1 MKQSFGQKGAGGR
14 FLALALALIMLCSML
29 VPAYAAAVDEQ
40 RAVEN
45 QNEPVPVGV
54 TYGVTYI
61 FHVGETVYQ
70 QVKVLSGSVL
80 TKPADPTAEGKVFAY
95 WRLADGQEFTS
106 FGTEV
111 STTQDETVA
120 LYAHFVDALPAGEAP
135 AAEAPTQTP
144 AQDPAAPE
152 APTEADQTPT
162 GENQNENTENPTGEN
177 PDESAT
183 PVTPVTPETPTE
195 PEPETPETPE
205 NPQPDA
211 PADVLPAEET
221 PTEPQPA
228 EPQPAEGEPTE
239 GEEQIIYTTD
249 AQTPEALYERLMAV
263 TSLEEMNSLLEN
275 LTEEQN
281 AMMLEFSEEQNA
293 ALEAKMA
300 ELGAYEISTLAN
312 RELKITQGGSA
323 SVPVYR
329 NTNIYDVKSEL
340 TNPATGEKPDISFSR
355 NDNWRGY
362 TVRVGAGVPA
372 GAYTFTVTYSTRS
385 YYYDDWQ
392 WKYTE
397 TEHTDTVTVT
407 VEEAQPDEA
416 MVFYLKTPT
425 SDPKSNATSQ
435 WGTSVGNGSVKT
447 NGATWTDDKNIFS
460 PGAYVVS
467 MPEGMVKQDDGS
479 WLMPRTATDS
489 NGNEI
494 DYSSDYSAIYNAYK
508 SELEKELGI
517 KLTSDN
523 DIEAIYLIPYK
534 ISKNNKSN
542 PDKHIDCIISVK
554 IKDDL
559 AFTAR
564 FWVKTPGATNYT
576 SVDSKNYAKNALVQE
591 TDKAPTDAKGDYPEK
606 ITAADGT
613 VYVFDGWYNKFGT
626 KVTFDYKPDL
636 ETELENGT
644 VNFYAHYTPAVAT
657 LTIKK
662 VVDGNMADH
671 GKTFAFAYY
680 YEGMEVSTEN
690 AKFELKHNEE
700 TTLNV
705 PYGTTITITETA
717 NGCGTSWS
725 YTYKDANENDVDGS
739 DSDLVTSEDGSVKT
753 CTLTVSANTTLTCTN
768 TMHITPDTGIFL
780 DSWPYF
786 VALALVAAGA
796 VLLFARR
803 RRDAD

>member
-14 FLALALALIMLCSML
+14 FLALALALIMLCSVL

-40 RAVEN
+40 GTVEN
-45 QNEPVPVGV
+45 QNEPVPGV
-54 TYGVTYI
+54 TYGVIYI

-70 QVKVLSGSVL
+70 QVKVLSGNVL
-80 TKPADPTAEGKVFAY
+80 TKPADPTPEEGKVFAC

-111 STTQDETVA
+111 STTKDETVL
-120 LYAHFVDALPAGEAP
+120 LYAHFVDAQPASEAP
-135 AAEAPTQTP
+135 AAEDPTQTP
-144 AQDPAAPE
+144 AQDSAAEPKAEETTPE
-152 APTEADQTPT
+152 EPKQEEPT
-162 GENQNENTENPTGEN
+162 
-177 PDESAT
+177 PDEPT
-183 PVTPVTPETPTE
+183 PDEPVTPETPAE
-195 PEPETPETPE
+195 PEPENPETPE

-221 PTEPQPA
+221 PIEPQPA

-275 LTEEQN
+275 LTGEQN
-281 AMMLEFSEEQNA
+281 AMLDEFSEEQNA

-323 SVPVYR
+323 SVTVSK

-355 NDNWRGY
+355 NDSWRGY

-385 YYYDDWQ
+385 YYFDDWQ

-407 VEEAQPDEA
+407 VEEAQPEEA

-425 SDPKSNATSQ
+425 SDPDSNAQSQ
-435 WGTSVGNGSVKT
+435 WGLTVGNGSVKT
-447 NGATWTDDKNIFS
+447 NGATWTDNKNIFS

-467 MPEGMVKQDDGS
+467 MPVGMVKQDDGS
-479 WLMPRTATDS
+479 WYLPRKATDS

-494 DYSSDYSAIYNAYK
+494 DYSSHYSAIYNAYK
-508 SELEKELGI
+508 SELEKELKI
-517 KLTSDN
+517 ALTSVN

-534 ISKNNKSN
+534 ISRNNTST

-554 IKDDL
+554 TTK

-564 FWVKTPGATNYT
+564 FWVKTPGADRYT
-576 SVDSKNYAKNALVQE
+576 LVDSRNYRMEDSVGI
-591 TDKAPTDAKGDYPEK
+591 TDKAPTNGGEYSEI
-606 ITAADGT
+606 ITTADG
-613 VYVFDGWYNKFGT
+613 VYRFDGWYNENKE
-626 KVTFDYKPDL
+626 KVSDDAWPYPPNS
-636 ETELENGT
+636 TELNDGA
-644 VNFYAHYTPAVAT
+644 VDFYAHYTPAEAT

-671 GKTFAFAYY
+671 GKTFTFTYY
-680 YEGMEVSTEN
+680 YEGMEVSAEN

-717 NGCGTSWS
+717 GGCGTSWS
-725 YTYKDANENDVDGS
+725 YTYKDANEKDVVGS
-739 DSDLVTSEDGSVKT
+739 ALEISEDGSVKT

-796 VLLFARR
+796 ALLFARR